1 MQANMT
7 DFRNRW
13 NNAKRKKSVVFW
25 IAVDAVFDQV
35 PADVSH
41 IRLVTGSPSQ
51 QLDLIG
57 IIGKLQLKVID
68 PP

>member
-1 MQANMT
+1 VYVG
-7 DFRNRW
+7 RW
-13 NNAKRKKSVVFW
+13 
-25 IAVDAVFDQV
+25 ITVDAVYDQV